1 MEWRCKWCEKP
12 HEEND
17 PPCDNCGHG
26 EFEKAVV
33 PMSPESTDDSTP
45 QIWACTECGRE
56 HQKNSPPCSRC
67 GNAMLEQRDVDYSD
81 VEEMESTG
89 WSDILDRKYAAGFAI
104 VGVLALVLGLGLAG
118 VVDIPGIGPPQ
129 PPEVPGENESIN
141 GVSLF
146 AAEDAFV
153 ETVNEDREESDVST
167 LDRRDTL
174 DQMAT
179 YFNKRQVEAAY
190 ADADEPTAD
199 ELDPFNPGCG
209 GSRVTILTET
219 VDDGVQLV
227 EDPDNEYQWE
237 AQSMGELVDDYT
249 TMTTLQSVADQ
260 LRDRETREAIG
271 ADIHVAPDDDI
282 YVTTVSC

>member
-1 MEWRCKWCEKP
+1 
-12 HEEND
+12 
-17 PPCDNCGHG
+17 
-26 EFEKAVV
+26 
-33 PMSPESTDDSTP
+33 
-45 QIWACTECGRE
+45 
-56 HQKNSPPCSRC
+56 
-67 GNAMLEQRDVDYSD
+67 MLEQRDVDYSD